1 MASYIVKGGKKLKGE
16 IPVSGS
22 KNAALGIVAAA
33 CVLDG
38 PCVIENLPNISDV
51 RTQLELCR
59 NLGATVDIDESGTVH
74 FDATKINTFEV
85 TDERARDIRA
95 SYYLLGALLA
105 RYGKAKNYLP
115 GGCDFGTRP
124 IDLHLKGFNNM
135 GAANRLEHGKI
146 ELKTEDGLIGENI
159 FLDKVSVGA
168 TMNIMIAASKAKG
181 RTTIENAAREPHIVD
196 VANFLNSMG
205 ADIKGAGTDVIR
217 INGKEILPAGH
228 TYTIIPDQIEAGTY
242 MIAGAITRGDVTV
255 TNLIPKHM
263 EPLTAKL
270 DEMNVNLDIQ
280 EDSIRVWVEEGQ
292 ELEATSIRTMVYP
305 GFPTDLQPQ
314 AVALMTTLSG
324 QSRMYEDVWAN
335 RFQYIDD
342 LKKMGADITI
352 SDNLALIDGPSK
364 LTSAKVEA
372 RDLRAGAA
380 MILAGLAADGATE
393 VHNVSSLQ
401 RGYESLIDKLRG
413 IGAEIELVGLDE
425 D

>member
-1 MASYIVKGGKKLKGE
+1 
-16 IPVSGS
+16 
-22 KNAALGIVAAA
+22 
-33 CVLDG
+33 
-38 PCVIENLPNISDV
+38 
-51 RTQLELCR
+51 
-59 NLGATVDIDESGTVH
+59 
-74 FDATKINTFEV
+74 
-85 TDERARDIRA
+85 
-95 SYYLLGALLA
+95 
-105 RYGKAKNYLP
+105 
-115 GGCDFGTRP
+115 
-124 IDLHLKGFNNM
+124 
-135 GAANRLEHGKI
+135 
-146 ELKTEDGLIGENI
+146 
-159 FLDKVSVGA
+159 
-168 TMNIMIAASKAKG
+168 MNIMIAASKAKG

-217 INGKEILPAGH
+217 INGKEKLPAGH

-280 EDSIRVWVEEGQ
+280 EDSIRVWVDEDK

-380 MILAGLAADGATE
+380 MILAGLAADGSTE

-401 RGYESLIDKLRG
+401 RGYERLIDKLRG